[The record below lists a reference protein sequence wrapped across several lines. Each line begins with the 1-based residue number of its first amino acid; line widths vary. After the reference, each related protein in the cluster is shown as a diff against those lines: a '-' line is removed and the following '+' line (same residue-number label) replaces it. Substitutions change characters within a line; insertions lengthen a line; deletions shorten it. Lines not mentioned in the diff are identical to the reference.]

1 MNSRVLLDVKD
12 IEVYYGG
19 IHALHSVSIH
29 INEGEILSII
39 GSNGAGKS
47 TLLRTIA
54 GEKGKKSG
62 TIVFDNKT
70 LPEQSHEAAKMGIS
84 LVPEGR
90 RIFFN
95 LTVRENLIIGS
106 YLRKNKSDV
115 NEDFEEVLTLFPRLK
130 ERLNQMSGT
139 LSGGEQQM
147 LAVGRALMAHP
158 KLLCLD
164 EPSLG
169 LAPIIVDELFDK
181 IVQINKKKRQTILLV
196 EQNAFLALEI
206 AHRAY
211 ILKTGSIVGEATG
224 AEFLNDS
231 SVKESYLG
239 IKES

>member
-1 MNSRVLLDVKD
+1 MSKQVLLDVKD
-12 IEVYYGG
+12 VDVYYGG
-19 IHALHSVSIH
+19 IHALHSVSLQ
-29 INEGEILSII
+29 INEGEIVSII

-54 GEKGKKSG
+54 GEKDKKSG
-62 TIVFDNKT
+62 EITFNGLA
-70 LPEQSHEAAKMGIS
+70 LPNRSCDAVKRGIS

-106 YLRKNKSDV
+106 YLRKDKSLIH
-115 NEDFEEVLTLFPRLK
+115 EDFETVLQLFPRLK
-130 ERLNQMSGT
+130 ERLGQLSGT

-147 LAVGRALMAHP
+147 LAVGRALMARP

-169 LAPIIVDELFDK
+169 LAPIIIEEMFEK
-181 IVQINKKKRQTILLV
+181 IVQINKATQQTILLV

-211 ILKTGSIVGEATG
+211 ILKTGDIIMEGRGSEL
-224 AEFLNDS
+224 LNDS
-231 SVKESYLG
+231 TIKASYLG
-239 IKES
+239 VK